1 MPRDGLVS
9 ITLDEDGE
17 PFDWQEV
24 MKGMIRV
31 RSSAIAPINPFVS
44 VRYEG
49 SYFYIARDDTESK
62 ESFTLL
68 FVLFTL
74 NAGEKPTTSPLLTLP
89 IG

>member
-1 MPRDGLVS
+1 M
-9 ITLDEDGE
+9 
-17 PFDWQEV
+17 
-24 MKGMIRV
+24 
-31 RSSAIAPINPFVS
+31 
-44 VRYEG
+44 RYEG